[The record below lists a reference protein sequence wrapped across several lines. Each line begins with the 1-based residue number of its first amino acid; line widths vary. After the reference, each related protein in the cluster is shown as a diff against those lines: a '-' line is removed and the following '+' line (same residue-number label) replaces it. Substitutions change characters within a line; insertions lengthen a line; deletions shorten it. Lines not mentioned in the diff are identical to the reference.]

1 MAFIKGDNRIN
12 RKGRQRGSVNHL
24 NSVKK
29 QLQKLLG
36 EVLLEELKASNIKE
50 TLSNSSPAARL
61 RFLSETMKF
70 ILPTASSDTELDDI
84 INELELLTDAKKSK
98 N

>member
-50 TLSNSSPAARL
+50 TLSNSSPATRL

-70 ILPTASSDTELDDI
+70 ILPTASSDTDLDDI

>member
-36 EVLLEELKASNIKE
+36 KVLLEELKASNIKE
-50 TLSNSSPAARL
+50 TLNNSSPATRL

-70 ILPTASSDTELDDI
+70 VLPTASSDTELDDI

>member
-1 MAFIKGDNRIN
+1 MGFIKGDNRIN
-12 RKGRQRGSVNHL
+12 RKGRQKGSVNHL
-24 NSVKK
+24 NGVKK

-50 TLSNSSPAARL
+50 TLNNSSPATRL

-70 ILPTASSDTELDDI
+70 ILPTATNDLELDSI
-84 INELELLTDAKKSK
+84 LNELELLADAKKNK